1 MKLFFTSEEQE
12 VRKSNARADRK
23 FLLEVAFFHWRKHKN
38 FSPIGFLKKMEIAN
52 SPILINDMRH
62 ALRLLARMKDAFV
75 CLWSFS
81 PDKKEEALLW

>member
-52 SPILINDMRH
+52 APEDKYVLP
-62 ALRLLARMKDAFV
+62 ARENHDYHRCKMNFKDNIYS
-75 CLWSFS
+75 CSSLKM
-81 PDKKEEALLW
+81 PD